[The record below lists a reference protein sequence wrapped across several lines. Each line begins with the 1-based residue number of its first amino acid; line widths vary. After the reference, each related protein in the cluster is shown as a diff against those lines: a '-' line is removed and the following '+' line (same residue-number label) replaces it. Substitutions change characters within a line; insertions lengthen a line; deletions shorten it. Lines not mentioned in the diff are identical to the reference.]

1 MARGGGWQRRGIVS
15 RCLAAVLVSRVGVP
29 RRIIHGGQGRGKG
42 GASAVQAAADRAT
55 QHKHSSQHSSL
66 QTKTKTRPE
75 RYYSAPAQHK
85 RLVSADLL
93 LLAADLRRRSINGS
107 ESQQLGARWRPKF
120 RGDAINC
127 DLIEGVGKKWLRREW
142 SGLDLGFW
150 WHKPS
155 PTWNLSS
162 QRSGDQSGATLP
174 LYSTAKVHLIQ
185 CLGTQS
191 DRYLA

>member
-1 MARGGGWQRRGIVS
+1 MTGRGVARGGGWQRRGIVS

-55 QHKHSSQHSSL
+55 HSTAHSTAASRP
-66 QTKTKTRPE
+66 RPE
-75 RYYSAPAQHK
+75 RYYSAPAQHR

-174 LYSTAKVHLIQ
+174 LYSQGNVHLIQ
-185 CLGTQS
+185 CSPNSVG
-191 DRYLA
+191 